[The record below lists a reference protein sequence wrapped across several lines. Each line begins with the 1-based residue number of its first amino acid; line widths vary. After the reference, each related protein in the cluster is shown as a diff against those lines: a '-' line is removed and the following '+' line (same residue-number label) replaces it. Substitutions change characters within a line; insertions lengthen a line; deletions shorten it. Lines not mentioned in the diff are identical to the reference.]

1 MEVPS
6 GSVSWEEFAEFQEL
20 LKVRAIDDRIAHEL
34 NTTVPTDSFPGK
46 INASQICKQLWVT
59 DGGLC
64 QLGQS
69 HKKVYSSDLISSKTA
84 LRRDRKEFGWFNI
97 IKGS

>member
-6 GSVSWEEFAEFQEL
+6 GCVSWEEFAEFQKL
-20 LKVRAIDDRIAHEL
+20 LKVRTIDGRIAHEL
-34 NTTVPTDSFPGK
+34 NTTVPTGSFPGK
-46 INASQICKQLWVT
+46 INASQICKQLWVI

-69 HKKVYSSDLISSKTA
+69 HLKQYSSDLISSKTA

>member
-6 GSVSWEEFAEFQEL
+6 GSEL

-46 INASQICKQLWVT
+46 INASQICNWDRVIKKCIAQTLSVLKQMQSELDVEEVV
-59 DGGLC
+59 DDRSQKVFNEHC
-64 QLGQS
+64 QI
-69 HKKVYSSDLISSKTA
+69 HFKPAKN
-84 LRRDRKEFGWFNI
+84 E
-97 IKGS
+97 